1 MSAIDHLIEQHI
13 LESESHMRHI
23 DELLAKARAARMQSN
38 VAPHHL
44 AQLNRLEKDHDRLA
58 GELNTLRQSPAP
70 DAVDRSKGLKAV
82 LQTIGL
88 ELEKT
93 LTAIGDKG
101 GH

>member
-1 MSAIDHLIEQHI
+1 MSAIDHLVEQHI

-23 DELLAKARAARMQSN
+23 DELLAKAQAARARSG
-38 VAPHHL
+38 VAPQQEVL
-44 AQLNRLEKDHDRLA
+44 LNRFKQDHDRLA
-58 GELNTLRQSPAP
+58 RELDALRKSPAP
-70 DAVDRSKGLKAV
+70 DAVERSKGIKSV

-93 LTAIGDKG
+93 LTAIGDKS